1 MNQPI
6 DDELALRAFFRAQP
20 ASEGEET
27 AWHRLSESL
36 SRRQFAADPVGAEG
50 RFSAWT
56 AQGAVAI
63 GLILL
68 GVGLSVAFRLA
79 RTSAPAPVASGPAG
93 SATTSPAPV
102 APAIVSHRVGD
113 VTLEERE
120 AAETHPPVSQEQAAA
135 VATRKLTELNS
146 SLTGYQVTSIYHAP
160 ALLRATDESG
170 RQVSTFSPPIDAWV
184 IQLGAPAQAGYTRI
198 AGLVVI
204 DAKTGD
210 AKTASLI
217 AESPGGSSSSSSS
230 STYSTSGY

>member
-6 DDELALRAFFRAQP
+6 DDELALRTFFRERL

-36 SRRQFAADPVGAEG
+36 SRRQFAADTVGAER
-50 RFSAWT
+50 RFSTWR
-56 AQGAVAI
+56 AQGAVAV

-68 GVGLSVAFRLA
+68 GVGLSVAVRLA
-79 RTSAPAPVASGPAG
+79 RTSTPSPVAS
-93 SATTSPAPV
+93 TTSPAPF
-102 APAIVSHRVGD
+102 APVTLSHRVGD
-113 VTLEERE
+113 VTLEERVSP
-120 AAETHPPVSQEQAAA
+120 ETPPVVSQERAAA
-135 VATRKLTELNS
+135 RAIRKMTELNS
-146 SLTGYQVTSIYHAP
+146 GVTGYQVTSIYHAP

-170 RQVSTFSPPIDAWV
+170 KQVSTFSPAIDAWV

-210 AKTASLI
+210 VKTVSLI
-217 AESPGGSSSSSSS
+217 AEGPGGSSSSSSSS

>member
-6 DDELALRAFFRAQP
+6 DDDLALRAFFRAQP
-20 ASEGEET
+20 ASEAEET
-27 AWHRLSESL
+27 AWHRLSESI
-36 SRRQFAADPVGAEG
+36 SRRQFATELVGAEG

-68 GVGLSVAFRLA
+68 GVGLSVAFRMS
-79 RTSAPAPVASGPAG
+79 RTITPSPVAS
-93 SATTSPAPV
+93 TTAPV
-102 APAIVSHRVGD
+102 PIAPTTLSHRIGD
-113 VTLEERE
+113 VTLEERVSP
-120 AAETHPPVSQEQAAA
+120 ETSPPVSQERAATI
-135 VATRKLTELNS
+135 ATRKMTELNS
-146 SLTGYQVTSIYHAP
+146 NLAGYQVTSIYHAP

-170 RQVSTFSPPIDAWV
+170 KQVSTFSPAIDAWV
-184 IQLGAPAQAGYTRI
+184 IQLGAPAQAGYARV

-210 AKTASLI
+210 VKTASLI
-217 AESPGGSSSSSSS
+217 AEGPGGSTSSSSSS